1 VDLKWPNPPNLI
13 SRTGDKQMS
22 KRNALRF
29 TIEANSTE
37 DLCRMIREINSELA
51 SDGRKLSNPIILND
65 TSIEVSVGQLG

>member
-1 VDLKWPNPPNLI
+1 
-13 SRTGDKQMS
+13 MS